1 MIRVV
6 AFDIGKVLLDFD
18 YGIFVNRMAPR
29 TDMDESGLNAFLNQ
43 SPLLAKYESGQLTST
58 EFAEIVRM
66 ETGFEGL
73 ENEFAAFF
81 EEIFTPIPDVID
93 MHREI
98 SESGM
103 ATYTFSNT
111 NEMAVRHMSHAYD
124 FWPRF
129 SGHVLSH
136 KVKALKPEV
145 KMYEFL
151 ERVAG
156 CRGDE
161 IAYVDDRPENVEA
174 GRARGW
180 KAIEHRTPKE
190 TRLALAELEVMAAS

>member
-1 MIRVV
+1 MIRIV

-29 TDMDESGLNAFLNQ
+29 TNMDESGLNSFLNQ
-43 SPLLAKYESGQLTST
+43 SPLLAKYESGQLTSS
-58 EFAEIVRM
+58 EFVEVVRQ
-66 ETGFEGL
+66 ETGFGGL

-81 EEIFTPIPDVID
+81 EEIFTPIPDVIE
-93 MHREI
+93 MHRKI
-98 SESGM
+98 AESGM

-111 NEMAVRHMSHAYD
+111 NEMAVRHMSREYD
-124 FWPRF
+124 FWSRF
-129 SGHVLSH
+129 TGHVLSH
-136 KVKALKPEV
+136 EVKALKPET

-151 ERVAG
+151 ERVVG
-156 CRGDE
+156 CGGDE
-161 IAYVDDRPENVEA
+161 IAYVDDRPENVEG

-190 TRLALAELEVMAAS
+190 TRLALVELGVITAP

>member
-18 YGIFVNRMAPR
+18 YGIFVNRMAPW
-29 TDMDESGLNAFLNQ
+29 TNMDEPALNAYLNQ
-43 SPLLAKYESGQLTST
+43 SPLLAKYESGQLTSE
-58 EFAEIVRM
+58 EFTQVVQQ
-66 ETGFEGL
+66 ETGFKGL
-73 ENEFAAFF
+73 ESEFAGFF
-81 EEIFTPIPDVID
+81 EEIFTPISDVIE
-93 MHREI
+93 MHRVI
-98 SESGM
+98 AESGM

-111 NEMAVRHMSHAYD
+111 NEMAVRHMSRAYD

-129 SGHVLSH
+129 DGHVLSYE
-136 KVKALKPEV
+136 VEALKPET

-156 CRGDE
+156 CRGGE
-161 IAYVDDRPENVEA
+161 IAYVDDRQENVQA

-190 TRLALAELEVMAAS
+190 TRLALVELGVITAP

>member
-1 MIRVV
+1 MIRIV

-29 TDMDESGLNAFLNQ
+29 TNMGESALNTYLNQ
-43 SPLLAKYESGQLTST
+43 SPLLAKYESGQISSS
-58 EFAEIVRM
+58 EFIKIVQK

-73 ENEFAAFF
+73 ESEFSDYF
-81 EEIFTPIPDVID
+81 EEIFTPISDVIE
-93 MHREI
+93 MHRVIAEG
-98 SESGM
+98 GM

-111 NEMAVRHMSHAYD
+111 NEMAVRHMSRAYD

-129 SGHVLSH
+129 DGHVLSYE
-136 KVKALKPEV
+136 VEALKPET

-156 CRGDE
+156 CHGRE
-161 IAYVDDRPENVEA
+161 IVYVDDRPENIEA

-180 KAIEHRTPKE
+180 KVIQQHTPEE
-190 TRLALAELEVMAAS
+190 TRLALVDFGVLTTA

>member
-29 TDMDESGLNAFLNQ
+29 TNMDESALNTYLNQ
-43 SPLLAKYESGQLTST
+43 SPLLAKYESGQISSS
-58 EFAEIVRM
+58 EFTKIVQQ

-73 ENEFAAFF
+73 ESEFADLFK
-81 EEIFTPIPDVID
+81 EIFTPISDVIE
-93 MHREI
+93 MHRVIAEG
-98 SESGM
+98 GM

-111 NEMAVRHMSHAYD
+111 NEMAVRHMSRAYD

-129 SGHVLSH
+129 DGHVLSYE
-136 KVKALKPEV
+136 VEALKPEA

-151 ERVAG
+151 ERTAG
-156 CRGDE
+156 CSGGE

-174 GRARGW
+174 GRERGW
-180 KAIEHRTPKE
+180 NGIQQHTPIE
-190 TRLALAELEVMAAS
+190 TRLALEELGVITAP

>member
-18 YGIFVNRMAPR
+18 YNIFVNRMAPR
-29 TDMDESGLNAFLNQ
+29 TNMDETGLNAFLNQ
-43 SPLLAKYESGQLTST
+43 SPLLAKYESGQLTSM

-81 EEIFTPIPDVID
+81 EEIFTPIPDVIE

-98 SESGM
+98 AQSGM

-111 NEMAVRHMSHAYD
+111 NEMAVRHMSREYD
-124 FWPRF
+124 FWSRF
-129 SGHVLSH
+129 TGHVLSH
-136 KVKALKPEV
+136 EVKALKPET
-145 KMYEFL
+145 KMYDFL
-151 ERVAG
+151 ERATG

-174 GRARGW
+174 GGARGW
-180 KAIEHRTPKE
+180 KAIQHRTPKE
-190 TRLALAELEVMAAS
+190 TRLALAELGVMTAS

>member
-18 YGIFVNRMAPR
+18 YGVFVNRMVPQ
-29 TDMDESGLNAFLNQ
+29 TNMDEPALNAYLNQ
-43 SPLLAKYESGQLTST
+43 SPLLAKYESGQLTSE
-58 EFAEIVRM
+58 EFTQVVQQ

-73 ENEFAAFF
+73 ESEFAGFF
-81 EEIFTPIPDVID
+81 GEIFTPILDVIE

-98 SESGM
+98 AESGM

-111 NEMAVRHMSHAYD
+111 NEMAVRHMSRTYD

-129 SGHVLSH
+129 DGHVLSYE
-136 KVKALKPEV
+136 VEALKPET

-151 ERVAG
+151 ELASG
-156 CRGDE
+156 CNGGE
-161 IAYVDDRPENVEA
+161 IAYVDDRPENIEA

-180 KAIEHRTPKE
+180 EVIQQHTPIE
-190 TRLALAELEVMAAS
+190 TRLALVELGVITVP

>member
-29 TDMDESGLNAFLNQ
+29 TNMDESALNTYLNQ
-43 SPLLAKYESGQLTST
+43 SPLLAKYESGQISSS
-58 EFAEIVRM
+58 EFINIVQK
-66 ETGFEGL
+66 ETGFKGMEH
-73 ENEFAAFF
+73 EFADFF
-81 EEIFTPIPDVID
+81 EEIFTPISDVIE
-93 MHREI
+93 MHRVI
-98 SESGM
+98 AESGM

-111 NEMAVRHMSHAYD
+111 NEMAVRHMSRAYD

-129 SGHVLSH
+129 DGHVLSYE
-136 KVKALKPEV
+136 VEALKPET

-151 ERVAG
+151 ERVADCHG
-156 CRGDE
+156 RE
-161 IAYVDDRPENVEA
+161 IVYVDDRPENIEA

-180 KAIEHRTPKE
+180 NVIQRSTPSE
-190 TRLALAELEVMAAS
+190 TRLALVEFGVLATA